1 VQRRTSF
8 AAEERGVGKHASATT
23 GHGAP
28 SSPSSAQK
36 SRMSCPPCGQAGER
50 NSPVNGESCEHSNW
64 ATNVNGTLPAST
76 GHCSPGARSG
86 GPPMQCG
93 TVRVGLKPIA
103 GLDRREDRVPMFA
116 EAVFPDQRDQF
127 LAGKQHIVVTHGRDH
142 THERVNAAVCAGVL
156 AHNQSSKNPH
166 TAVNA
171 LVPPNSCTNRRRPGY
186 DAFRRFGNSWHRS
199 RERFSSEALA
209 RPASFWR
216 SDDGADT
223 GRLVAI

>member
-116 EAVFPDQRDQF
+116 EAVFPDQRDHF

-142 THERVNAAVCAGVL
+142 THERVNAAVAPACWPIT
-156 AHNQSSKNPH
+156 SP
-166 TAVNA
+166 
-171 LVPPNSCTNRRRPGY
+171 RRTRTLRSTRLFPQTPART
-186 DAFRRFGNSWHRS
+186 DADRVMTLFDDLETLGIVR
-199 RERFSSEALA
+199 
-209 RPASFWR
+209 ASASPLKR
-216 SDDGADT
+216 
-223 GRLVAI
+223 